1 MYSVCGPHHEMLAA
15 LSETLIFFYIPA
27 PCQIFHLIIATPCKD
42 GVVIPILEIRKLMPR
57 ERNRLTKVII
67 LMRKELALVILHL
80 KLLALISSLRVVW
93 LTV

>member
-1 MYSVCGPHHEMLAA
+1 M
-15 LSETLIFFYIPA
+15 
-27 PCQIFHLIIATPCKD
+27 
-42 GVVIPILEIRKLMPR
+42 IPILEIRKLMPR